1 MRGRGEK
8 AAVGR
13 APALPFP
20 RGSQSPRLP
29 PPSARTWHLSFCPG
43 GGRVLSVF
51 CACVWGGVRA
61 GAPSFGSS
69 ERTRFTSF
77 RPRCRLRN
85 SPPFR
90 HDLSASPCRPLTRR
104 GDITVCT
111 VSRHRRRHVVQPSRS
126 AAEHGGG
133 RQGSRLAGESAGLM
147 LGTLVL
153 EREACCFCRG
163 PGDRPGGEGVSVC
176 LASADCAGAPRGRK
190 RQGGGKEERTCWAQR
205 GHVLPAPPP
214 PWPGGR
220 AKGPLEG
227 SYGVT
232 TINKNS

>member
-1 MRGRGEK
+1 MRVRPASGR
-8 AAVGR
+8 R
-13 APALPFP
+13 
-20 RGSQSPRLP
+20 RGPVSHPSDANCVIARL
-29 PPSARTWHLSFCPG
+29 
-43 GGRVLSVF
+43 
-51 CACVWGGVRA
+51 
-61 GAPSFGSS
+61 
-69 ERTRFTSF
+69 
-77 RPRCRLRN
+77 
-85 SPPFR
+85 PPFR
-90 HDLSASPCRPLTRR
+90 HNPSASPCRPLTRR

-126 AAEHGGG
+126 AAEHGGD

-190 RQGGGKEERTCWAQR
+190 WQGGGKEERTCWAQR

-227 SYGVT
+227 SYCIA
-232 TINKNS
+232 TINKNL